1 MTQLDF
7 DELESAYY
15 WVSGGIPFENFAFVS
30 RATGKVYWKSEE
42 SMEDLPDDYED
53 ISLYAGVP
61 NKNDLDLGNVLVSR
75 FVDEHFPQGI
85 QMVREIFSRRGAY
98 SRFKDL
104 LDDEGLLD
112 RWFEFEREATGKALR
127 EWATENGFEIEAI

>member
-15 WVSGGIPFENFAFVS
+15 WVSGGIPYENFAYVS

-42 SMEDLPDDYED
+42 SMDELPDDYED
-53 ISLYAGVP
+53 VSLYAGVP
-61 NKNDLDLGNVLVSR
+61 NKNDLDLGRVLVFE
-75 FVDEHFPQGI
+75 FVEEYFPQGI
-85 QMVREIFSRRGAY
+85 HEVSAIFSRRGAY

-112 RWFEFEREATGKALR
+112 RWFEFERDATKKALQ
-127 EWATENGFEIEAI
+127 EWATENGFEIEAA